1 MRKLF
6 FLAAALFWSGVIL
19 FFCLIK
25 ASDLPQVEVPNLDK
39 VIHATFH
46 FVFTV
51 LWFLFFKKKLKSSN
65 IFRPLLI
72 SFVFSFF
79 FGVTIEIM
87 QQVFTTTRSAD
98 VLDELANLS
107 GASLAVITIVLLNK
121 FNGIVDRI

>member
-6 FLAAALFWSGVIL
+6 FLLAALFWSGVIL

-25 ASDLPQVEVPNLDK
+25 ASDLPQVNVLYLDK
-39 VIHATFH
+39 AIHATFH

-51 LWFLFFKKKLKSSN
+51 LWFLFFKKKLTTSN
-65 IFRPLLI
+65 IFRPLVI
-72 SFVFSFF
+72 SFVLSFF
-79 FGVTIEIM
+79 FGVAIELM
-87 QQVFTTTRSAD
+87 QQFFTTTRSAD

-107 GASLAVITIVLLNK
+107 GATLAVITIIVLNT